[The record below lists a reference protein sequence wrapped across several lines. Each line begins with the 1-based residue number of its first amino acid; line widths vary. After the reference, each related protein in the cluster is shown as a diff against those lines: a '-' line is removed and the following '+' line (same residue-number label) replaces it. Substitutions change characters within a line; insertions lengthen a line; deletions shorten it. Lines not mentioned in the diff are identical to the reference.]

1 MSSQP
6 KKILLVDDEE
16 RLLAGLRRRL
26 STSFEILT
34 ATSGPEALALIGRDP
49 EIAVIVADM
58 QMPEMNGIELLK
70 AVQEKAPA
78 IRRLMLTGNSD
89 METAVSAINEGKVMR
104 FLRKPC
110 DAEDLKAALS
120 QALAEH
126 AFQTTDDIEG
136 AASAQAR
143 DSGAKA
149 REAFLSM
156 MNHELRT
163 PLNHIIGLA
172 GLLEESSVSG
182 GEPSSLEH
190 LQQIQTSGRQMLAL
204 VSRILEFS
212 RLKSISS
219 DHVEPETANI
229 VRIINDEVASAR
241 TAAEQKAI
249 TISIDSLRRRVDVPA
264 QDADIRLA
272 IKELLA
278 NAIKFNAANGHISI
292 LVKCDNNS
300 VAVKIFDTGCGVPD
314 NLVDIIRQPFR
325 QGDESYSRTFEG
337 VGLGLALVST
347 VAELNNV
354 RFSIA
359 PLAEG
364 GSEVTLVFNRAAPAA
379 RELPAAAS
387 A

>member
-120 QALAEH
+120 QALAEY
-126 AFQTTDDIEG
+126 AFQTADDIEG
-136 AASAQAR
+136 AASAQAK

-172 GLLEESSVSG
+172 GLLEETSVSG

-219 DHVEPETANI
+219 DHVEPETADI
-229 VRIINDEVASAR
+229 VRIINDEVAFAR
-241 TAAEQKAI
+241 GAAEQKAI

-314 NLVDIIRQPFR
+314 NLVDLIRQPFR
-325 QGDESYSRTFEG
+325 QGDESYSRSFEG

-364 GSEVTLVFNRAAPAA
+364 GSEVTLVFNRAAPAS